1 MGALCF
7 QKKNMRIIKRALF
20 QRYVFLSLQSYQ
32 MIYNTMGLAEQSAKC
47 EHTGRLHGRT
57 TAIVTHAAACT
68 FANF

>member
-1 MGALCF
+1 MS
-7 QKKNMRIIKRALF
+7 IKVYAHTE
-20 QRYVFLSLQSYQ
+20 VFLSLQSYQ

-68 FANF
+68 FVNFELG

>member
-1 MGALCF
+1 MS
-7 QKKNMRIIKRALF
+7 IKVYAHAE
-20 QRYVFLSLQSYQ
+20 VFLSLQSYQ

-68 FANF
+68 FANFELG